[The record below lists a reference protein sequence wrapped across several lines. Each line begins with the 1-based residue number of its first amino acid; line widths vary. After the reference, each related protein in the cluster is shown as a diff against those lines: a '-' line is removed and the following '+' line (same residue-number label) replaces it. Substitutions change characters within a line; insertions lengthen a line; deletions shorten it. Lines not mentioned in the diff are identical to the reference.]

1 MRGLVQALVVVVVA
15 GGCGVASTPAPAGP
29 YVWACTPANYNSGSN
44 TNASVFVF
52 NGRATAAN
60 VAVKI
65 LNKSG
70 TNLSGVQVPG
80 AAPGTLY
87 PGQTGTATV
96 PVAPDNTLIV
106 SWLTAQGFP
115 DAGGNVAATVKIV
128 SDQPIVVG
136 SNIEFSGF
144 HPVPCGYMH
153 P

>member
-1 MRGLVQALVVVVVA
+1 MRALVLALVAVVA
-15 GGCGVASTPAPAGP
+15 TGCGVGSKPAAGP
-29 YVWACTPANYNSGSN
+29 YVWACTPANYDSGSN
-44 TNASVFVF
+44 TNASVFVY
-52 NGRATAAN
+52 NGSATTAN

-70 TNLSGVQVPG
+70 TNLAGVQVPG

-87 PGQTGTATV
+87 PGQTGTNTV
-96 PVAPDNTLIV
+96 PVSADNTLIV
-106 SWLTAQGFP
+106 SWLTAQGLP
-115 DAGGNVAATVKIV
+115 ASGGNIAATVRIV

-144 HPVPCGYMH
+144 HPGACGYLH